1 MIKHLRIQSPEEDI
15 EEQIDRLNFAV
26 QRLMQG
32 IELSSQTPR
41 NPSQLSFT
49 HPSWLDEEDEQEK
62 SIEMAIPADLE
73 SKFEEILVSL
83 DRTQMINED
92 FWSEQFRRE
101 NAKSSVENDAY
112 VIKLEKENMELRS
125 RQPISR
131 SDYTLNLR
139 KNPSLE
145 AEKRNFE
152 EKLAQL
158 DKLNEVYHAKNQNI
172 QKVQESLKVKEKWI
186 DQKEKELRASWQN
199 FEKMKQDWETN
210 KNNPTGY
217 MSKSPIKSTFKSEK
231 PQPGSTK
238 SDFSL
243 NRPELLTTHQGAPP
257 PNAPETPSSRQR
269 SLANL
274 QNELKDLEASLSSIT
289 DPVEYSKLVMKIDQI
304 KNKIA
309 TIRGQIALYQS
320 NRSSRLISHMMK
332 TMEKE
337 VNYEENKRKQQ
348 LEKFTKK
355 TGGKASDDLL
365 KPQQNVNNETARRV
379 LPNDSIPIANVSISI
394 PIPKPLSSTKLTEE
408 KQLLDFRKEMLNK
421 RERELTQRE
430 ALCQETWMKIPGSKD
445 LIEVVNKALSKLTE
459 QKNELDS
466 EREAFEKEKVEMLKL
481 RDKLME
487 QMNKIKN

>member
-1 MIKHLRIQSPEEDI
+1 MIKNLRIQSPEEDI

-49 HPSWLDEEDEQEK
+49 HPSWLDEEEQDK
-62 SIEMAIPADLE
+62 SIEMPISIELE
-73 SKFEEILVSL
+73 NKFEEILVNL
-83 DRTQMINED
+83 DRIQMINED

-101 NAKSSVENDAY
+101 NTKSSVENDAY

-158 DKLNEVYHAKNQNI
+158 DKLNEVYHAKNQSI
-172 QKVQESLKVKEKWI
+172 QKVQESLKVREKWI

-199 FEKMKQDWETN
+199 FEKMKQDWEVNKTN
-210 KNNPTGY
+210 PVDY
-217 MSKSPIKSTFKSEK
+217 MSKSPIKSTFKIEK
-231 PQPGSTK
+231 PPTASTK
-238 SDFSL
+238 NDFSH
-243 NRPELLTTHQGAPP
+243 NKPELLTTHQGAPP
-257 PNAPETPSSRQR
+257 PNAPETPSSRQK
-269 SLANL
+269 SLTNL
-274 QNELKDLEASLSSIT
+274 QNELKDLEASLSSII
-289 DPVEYSKLVMKIDQI
+289 DPAEHSKLVMKIDQI

-309 TIRGQIALYQS
+309 TIRGQIALFQS
-320 NRSSRLISHMMK
+320 SRSSRLINHMMK

-355 TGGKASDDLL
+355 SGGKVPDETE
-365 KPQQNVNNETARRV
+365 KPQQNPINETSRRV
-379 LPNDSIPIANVSISI
+379 LLNDSIPITNVSISI
-394 PIPKPLSSTKLTEE
+394 PIPNKQLSSQKLTEE

-430 ALCQETWMKIPGSKD
+430 TQLQETWMKIPGSKD

>member
-49 HPSWLDEEDEQEK
+49 HPSWLDEEEQEK

-73 SKFEEILVSL
+73 NKFEEILLSL

-92 FWSEQFRRE
+92 FWSDQFRRE
-101 NAKSSVENDAY
+101 NAKLLPENDAY

-125 RQPISR
+125 RNPISR

-145 AEKRNFE
+145 TEKRNFE
-152 EKLAQL
+152 EKLTQL
-158 DKLNEVYHAKNQNI
+158 DKLNEVYHAKNQSI
-172 QKVQESLKVKEKWI
+172 QKIQESLKVKEKWI

-210 KNNPTGY
+210 RNNSFGY
-217 MSKSPIKSTFKSEK
+217 MSKSPIKSTLKSEK
-231 PQPGSTK
+231 PQNASTK
-238 SDFSL
+238 YDLSL

-269 SLANL
+269 SLTNL
-274 QNELKDLEASLSSIT
+274 QNELKELESSLSSIT
-289 DPVEYSKLVMKIDQI
+289 DPDEYSKLVMKIDQI

-320 NRSSRLISHMMK
+320 NRSSRLISNMMK

-348 LEKFTKK
+348 LERFTKK
-355 TGGKASDDLL
+355 SGGKAIDDIG
-365 KPQQNVNNETARRV
+365 KSQHNVNNETTRRV
-379 LPNDSIPIANVSISI
+379 LPSDSMPISNISIST
-394 PIPKPLSSTKLTEE
+394 PIPNKQLSSQKLIEE

-421 RERELTQRE
+421 REKELTQRE
-430 ALCQETWMKIPGSKD
+430 TQLQETWMKIPGSKD